1 MHKFYTSDYGYTDAE
16 FRNNGVLADPDQDAT
31 FYVEIYDSDDVLQ
44 DTYTLLTTPAIEQI
58 ETGAFKVEVFPLTGF
73 ATGGIGYAKWYA
85 KVGGEEIEP
94 YPFIDY
100 WGQLLPSPTGYN
112 LCSLEDLKWH
122 LNITRATDD
131 TQLGNLILRATA
143 FIERYCDREFM
154 SREHT
159 EYHTGDGT
167 ARLKLNHFPVTAISS
182 IADSSEFATFSYDDG
197 DEHEYW
203 DCEYDNGIVQ
213 LLYEAFPKYPPRAIE
228 VIYTAGYATAPE
240 DLKQLCVELAAARYH
255 QRNRQGIVSTN
266 ITGAAQT
273 TYRNDELSPMQLLM
287 LDGYGDIVTGAV

>member
-16 FRNNGVLADPDQDAT
+16 FRNNGVLVDPDLDAT
-31 FYVEIYDSDDVLQ
+31 FYVEIFDSDDVLQ

-58 ETGAFKVEVFPLTGF
+58 GTGEFKIEDFPLTGF
-73 ATGGIGYAKWYA
+73 ATGGVGYAKWYA
-85 KVGGEEIEP
+85 KYGGVEIEP

-122 LNITRATDD
+122 LAITGSGDD
-131 TQLGNLILRATA
+131 TQLGSLILRATA
-143 FIERYCDREFM
+143 FIERYCGREFM

-167 ARLKLNHFPVTAISS
+167 SRLRLDHFPVTEISS

-197 DEHEYW
+197 DEHDYW
-203 DCEYDNGIVQ
+203 ECEYENGIVQ
-213 LLYEAFPKYPPRAIE
+213 LLLDVFPKWPPRAVE
-228 VIYTAGYATAPE
+228 VVYTAGYATAPE
-240 DLKQLCVELAAARYH
+240 DLKQLCVELAAARFH
-255 QRNRQGIVSTN
+255 SRKRQGILSEN
-266 ITGAAQT
+266 ITGASMVM
-273 TYRNDELSPMQLLM
+273 YRNDELSPMQLLV
-287 LDGYGDIVTGAV
+287 LDAYRDAVIGAV